1 MKKIIGLA
9 FAFDDLLL
17 VPLYSDVLPKQVD
30 TTTMLTRHIKL
41 QVPLV
46 SAPMDTVTEAE
57 LAIEMARN
65 GGVGVIHR
73 NMPQEEE
80 ASQIKRVK
88 EAQVT
93 EGSSLGKDGRLLVG
107 GAVGVSKE
115 EMDRVKYLIDA
126 NCDFIVVDTSHG
138 HSKRVGDFV
147 LAVKNEFPHID
158 IIAGNVVTEEGAQFL
173 IDAGVDAVKV
183 GIGPG
188 SICTTRIVSGAGV
201 PQATAI
207 LNVSKICKKNNI
219 PLIADGGIRTSGD
232 ITKAIG
238 LGADSVMIGSLF
250 AGCKESPGRIIERDG
265 VKYKYYRGMGSIPA
279 MRKGSSDRY
288 SDEGIIK
295 MVPEG
300 IESLTLYRGDVK
312 DVVSQLIGGLR
323 SGMGYVGAH
332 NIRELQEKAIFY
344 RITTMGLIESKVHDV
359 KELF

>member
-1 MKKIIGLA
+1 MEKIAGLA
-9 FAFDDLLL
+9 LTFDDVLLI
-17 VPLYSDVLPKQVD
+17 PLYSDVLPIQVD
-30 TTTMLTRHIKL
+30 TETMLTRHIKL
-41 QVPLV
+41 RIPLV

-57 LAIEMARN
+57 LAIEMARS

-73 NMPQEEE
+73 NMLKQEE

-88 EAQVT
+88 EAKIT
-93 EGSSLGKDGRLLVG
+93 ESSSLGKDGHLLVG
-107 GAVGVSKE
+107 GAVGVSKG
-115 EMDRVKYLIDA
+115 EMDRVKHLIDA

-147 LAVKNEFPHID
+147 AAVKKKFPHID
-158 IIAGNVVTEEGAQFL
+158 IIAGNVATEEGARFL
-173 IDAGVDAVKV
+173 IDAGVDGVKV
-183 GIGPG
+183 GVGPG

-207 LNVSKICKKNNI
+207 LNVSKICKKNDI

-265 VKYKYYRGMGSIPA
+265 AKYKYYRGMGSVPA
-279 MRKGSSDRY
+279 MRRGSSDRY
-288 SDEGIIK
+288 GEEGNAK
-295 MVPEG
+295 MVSEG
-300 IESLTLYRGDVK
+300 VEALTLYRGKVK
-312 DVVSQLIGGLR
+312 DVVFQLIGGLR

-332 NIRELQEKAIFY
+332 NIEELQEKALFY
-344 RITTMGLIESKVHDV
+344 KITTMGLIESRVHNV
-359 KELF
+359 KEF